1 MKIIDITPLLTI
13 ASPVYPGDAPL
24 SLEFFQSEKLCVG
37 TFTMSAHLGAHVDA
51 PKHLNR
57 AGDVSTIAPK
67 RLIGPCQVIEIKTS
81 GEITADQLVGVHSCR
96 VLIKTGFKIPA
107 QWSDS
112 FAYLSAEAI
121 CRLLDQGVTVIG
133 IDTPSIDCASDEKL
147 TSHVLAIDG
156 GAIILENLELSAVRA
171 GDYELIALPLKIKGL
186 EASPVRRLVSRRD
199 AIALGRYVNK
209 KCSDS
214 GRFGAIGLF

>member
-1 MKIIDITPLLTI
+1 MKIIDITPLLTT

-57 AGDVSTIAPK
+57 AGDVSTIAPE
-67 RLIGPCQVIEIKTS
+67 RLIGPCQVIEITTS
-81 GEITADQLVGVHSCR
+81 GEITADQLANVHSSR
-96 VLIKTGFKIPA
+96 VLIKTGFKMPT
-107 QWSDS
+107 QWTDS

-121 CRLLDQGVTVIG
+121 CHLLDQGVTLIG
-133 IDTPSIDCASDEKL
+133 IDTPSIDCAGDEKL
-147 TSHVLAIDG
+147 ASHVLAIDG

-186 EASPVRRLVSRRD
+186 EASPVRAVLIEKEES
-199 AIALGRYVNK
+199 
-209 KCSDS
+209 
-214 GRFGAIGLF
+214 

>member
-1 MKIIDITPLLTI
+1 
-13 ASPVYPGDAPL
+13 
-24 SLEFFQSEKLCVG
+24 
-37 TFTMSAHLGAHVDA
+37 MSAHLGAHVDA

-57 AGDVSTIAPK
+57 AGDVSTIAPE

-133 IDTPSIDCASDEKL
+133 IDTPSIDCAGDEKL

-186 EASPVRRLVSRRD
+186 EASPVRAVLIEKEES
-199 AIALGRYVNK
+199 
-209 KCSDS
+209 
-214 GRFGAIGLF
+214 